1 METMLQDLKYSL
13 RVLRKKP
20 GFTLLAVVAL
30 ALGIGANS
38 AIFSVVN
45 GVLLR
50 SLPYP
55 NADRLVM
62 IWGATPQSNR
72 TATSIADFLDY
83 HQQQQVFEQMAAF
96 NAAGFTFTDGDAP
109 EQLRG
114 ARVSAEFFAA
124 LGVTPMLG
132 RDFQADDDKPG
143 ANRTV
148 LLSQALW
155 QRRFNADGGIVGKT
169 ITLNQQSFTVIG
181 IIPASFQFAV
191 PGFFRPVELW
201 TPSAFAQD
209 NSTRGNQYL
218 RVIARLEPGI
228 SMARAQSEMSA
239 LASQFEQQYPNTN
252 TGLGV
257 RLISLHEQT
266 VGNIRPA
273 LLVLLGA
280 VGFVLLIACANVAN
294 LMLARATARQKEIAL
309 RMALGATRSRLIR
322 QLLTESVL
330 LACAGGALGMLLAL
344 WGTDALVSLS
354 PASLPRAKEI
364 GIDATVLGFTFLI
377 SLVTGILFG
386 LAPALQ
392 ASKPDLNQTLKE
404 GGRTS
409 AGAGRNRLRRALVVF
424 EVASALVLLIG
435 AGLMLKSFWRLSNVN
450 AGFDARNVLT
460 MTVSLPRSKYPDS
473 HRQSAFFE
481 QAIARLETMPGVQA
495 VGAINDL
502 PLAGDRDST
511 NFTIEGQ
518 PPAAP
523 GTQPL
528 TEWRLIDPG
537 YFTTMSIGLR
547 KGRAFTAADRSDAPA
562 VVIVNESFAR
572 RFFPD
577 EDPIGKRIVLNLTIA
592 HPAPIARE
600 VVGVVANSRDFGL
613 DTEAQPEVYAP
624 YLQESLSYMAILIK
638 AADPASLTA
647 AARAEILAI
656 DKDQPVT
663 NIQPMEQVLASSMAT
678 RRFNML
684 LLVVFAAVALILA
697 GVGIYGVMSYTVS
710 QRTHEMGIRMALGAT
725 SGDVLRLVIGQG
737 MALAGLGLVLGL
749 ATSAVLMRALTT
761 LLYDVSASD
770 PLTFSAISLLLAM
783 VALAA
788 CYLPARR
795 ATAVDPMVA
804 LRYE

>member
-1 METMLQDLKYSL
+1 METTLLDLKYSL
-13 RVLRKKP
+13 RVLLKKP
-20 GFTLLAVVAL
+20 AFTLLAVIAL

-50 SLPYP
+50 PLPYP
-55 NADRLVM
+55 DSGRLVM
-62 IWGATPQSNR
+62 IWGTTAQTNR

-83 HQQQQVFEQMAAF
+83 HDQNQVFAQIAAF
-96 NAAGFTFTDGDAP
+96 NAGGFTLTDGSEP

-132 RDFQADDDKPG
+132 RDFRDDDDKPG
-143 ANRTV
+143 ASRTV
-148 LLSQALW
+148 LLSQGLW
-155 QRRFNADGGIVGKT
+155 QRRFNADAGIAGKT
-169 ITLNQQSFTVIG
+169 ITLNHQSFTVIG
-181 IIPASFQFAV
+181 VIPASFQFTV
-191 PGFFRPVELW
+191 PGVFRPAELW

-218 RVIARLEPGI
+218 RVIARLKPGI

-239 LASQFEQQYPNTN
+239 LAARLEQQYPNTN

-257 RLISLHEQT
+257 RLVSLYEQT

-273 LLVLLGA
+273 LFVLLGA

-294 LMLARATARQKEIAL
+294 LLLARAAARQKEIAL

-330 LACAGGALGMLLAL
+330 LACAGGTLGMLLAL
-344 WGTDALVSLS
+344 WGTDALVSLG

-364 GIDATVLGFTFLI
+364 GIDVMVLGFTFLI
-377 SLVTGILFG
+377 SLVTGVLFG

-450 AGFDARNVLT
+450 AGFDARDVLT
-460 MTVSLPRSKYPDS
+460 MTVSLPSSKYPDA
-473 HRQSAFFE
+473 RRRSAFFE
-481 QAIARLETMPGVQA
+481 QAIARLEAMPGVQA

-502 PLAGDRDST
+502 PLGGDRDAS
-511 NFTIEGQ
+511 NFAIEGQ

-528 TEWRLIDPG
+528 TEWRLVNPD
-537 YFTTMSIGLR
+537 YFKAMSIRLL
-547 KGRAFTAADRSDAPA
+547 KGRTFSAADRSDTPA
-562 VVIVNESFAR
+562 AVIINEAFAH

-577 EDPIGKRIVLNLTIA
+577 QDPVGKRIVLNLTIA
-592 HPAPIARE
+592 QPTPIPRE
-600 VVGVVANSRDFGL
+600 VVGVVANSRDLGL
-613 DTEAQPEVYAP
+613 DSEAQPEIYAP
-624 YLQESLSYMAILIK
+624 YLQEPLSYMAFLIK
-638 AADPASLTA
+638 AADPAGLAA
-647 AARAEILAI
+647 AARGEILAL
-656 DKDQPVT
+656 DKDQPVA
-663 NIQPMEQVLASSMAT
+663 NLQPMEQVLAGSLAA

-684 LLVVFAAVALILA
+684 LLGIFAAVALILA
-697 GVGIYGVMSYTVS
+697 AVGIYSVMSYTVS

-725 SGDVLRLVIGQG
+725 SRDVLRLVIGQG
-737 MALAGLGLVLGL
+737 MAFAGLGLVLGL
-749 ATSAVLMRALTT
+749 AASAALMRALTT
-761 LLYDVSASD
+761 LLYDVSATD
-770 PLTFSAISLLLAM
+770 PLTFSAISLLLAA

-795 ATAVDPMVA
+795 ATRVDPMIA